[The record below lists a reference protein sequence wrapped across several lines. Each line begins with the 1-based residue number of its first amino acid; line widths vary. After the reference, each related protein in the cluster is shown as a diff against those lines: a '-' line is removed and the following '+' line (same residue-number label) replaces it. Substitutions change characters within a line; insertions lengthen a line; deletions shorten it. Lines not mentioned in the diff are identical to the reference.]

1 MTMTH
6 PETHPERTAATLAA
20 VLCACGL
27 LAAGC
32 GSRTITPETP
42 SASAPAPAPFPRA
55 DREPPPTIAEAPPPA
70 PVDQPLVLRHP
81 DPPEARAETV
91 DTVTEDL
98 LTAVHDIAIPLNP
111 RVLGFVELFGD
122 RLRPSLESGL
132 GRGAPYLPMIQAIF
146 REQGLPLDLA
156 YIPLI
161 ESAFRTDAVS
171 RASARG
177 MWQFM
182 RGTAVEQGLRYD
194 WYVDERSDPEKAT
207 RAAAQYLKTLYERFE
222 NWHLALA
229 AYNAGPGRVQR
240 ALTRSGQETFWD
252 IASSSRYLPRE
263 TRDYVPLVL
272 AAIVVARNPDR
283 YGLEIVPD
291 EPVIHETVTLDHAV
305 DLRRVAEWTGASTE
319 AIQAL
324 NPELRRWTTPLDTEG
339 YVLKVP
345 MGTAD
350 PLLTRLAS
358 LGPEDLIPTADYVV
372 VSGDTLSGVA
382 ARLKVSRY
390 DLADA
395 NYLPREAHLR
405 IGQRLIVPRAPALA
419 RAGTEAAPAQVAP
432 AAPSTVD
439 GGFLTHRVNRG
450 DTLYEIARRYRTT
463 VSLIKEWNQLS
474 SNLIRIGQVLTIGT
488 R

>member
-1 MTMTH
+1 MQ
-6 PETHPERTAATLAA
+6 RLLNLSIGVVLLGACAT
-20 VLCACGL
+20 GL
-27 LAAGC
+27 
-32 GSRTITPETP
+32 P
-42 SASAPAPAPFPRA
+42 PAPATSPISAPVHDSLSPVMVGSLPVGQAGTELLDDVSGPALDGDIGSLEAVAVTWDIDVSTYASHPRVQHYLQYF
-55 DREPPPTIAEAPPPA
+55 RRVPPTRMA
-70 PVDQPLVLRHP
+70 LM
-81 DPPEARAETV
+81 
-91 DTVTEDL
+91 
-98 LTAVHDIAIPLNP
+98 
-111 RVLGFVELFGD
+111 
-122 RLRPSLESGL
+122 LE
-132 GRGAPYLPMIQAIF
+132 RGARYEPMI
-146 REQGLPLDLA
+146 RERFEAEGLPGDLVYLA
-156 YIPLI
+156 LI
-161 ESAFRTDAVS
+161 ESGYSSDAVS
-171 RASARG
+171 RAYAVG

-182 RGTAVEQGLRYD
+182 RGTADEQGLRYD

-240 ALTRSGQETFWD
+240 ALTRSGQETVWD
-252 IASSSRYLPRE
+252 IAASSRCLPRE

-395 NYLPREAHLR
+395 NYLSREAHLR